1 MKSMDTAASFI
12 PGLPLG
18 RMFFSE
24 AARPII
30 ESLIPAD
37 SYAAAFIGYGSD
49 VLGYDSERSVDHNW
63 GPRFQLFLSGEA
75 HAARSAALDTELKK
89 RLPGVFHG
97 YAVGFSDPD
106 PLDGGT
112 QVPLP
117 SEAGPA
123 NHLVEITTLPDY
135 FRRYLGMD
143 VTDGIGLL
151 DWLTFPEQRLL
162 ELTSGEV
169 FHDPPGKLTRLRK
182 ELSYYPAD
190 IWLYKMACQWQ
201 KLFQQEAFVGRCAE
215 VGDTVGMKIVAAR
228 LARDIMRLCF
238 LMERR
243 YAPYEKWL
251 GSAFARLACSAEAT
265 PRIMGAL
272 DGKEYRAIEENLAGL
287 YSMLGEMHNALGVTD
302 PLDTSPRH
310 FFHRPY
316 MVIRADRFSNALLG
330 AIESG
335 AVRGISIRIGAI
347 DQFADSTD
355 FIENVGMYRKSLRLY
370 E

>member
-1 MKSMDTAASFI
+1 M
-12 PGLPLG
+12 
-18 RMFFSE
+18 
-24 AARPII
+24 
-30 ESLIPAD
+30 
-37 SYAAAFIGYGSD
+37 
-49 VLGYDSERSVDHNW
+49 N
-63 GPRFQLFLSGEA
+63 
-75 HAARSAALDTELKK
+75 AALDAELKK

-117 SEAGPA
+117 SDAGPA
-123 NHLVEITTLPDY
+123 NHLVEITTTNAY
-135 FRRYLGMD
+135 FHRYLGLD
-143 VTDGIGLL
+143 VKNGIGLL

-169 FHDPPGKLTRLRK
+169 FHDPPGELTRLRK

-215 VGDTVGMKIVAAR
+215 SGDPVGMKIVAAR
-228 LARDIMRLCF
+228 LTRDIMRLCF

-251 GSAFARLACSAEAT
+251 GTAFARLACSAEAT
-265 PRIMGAL
+265 PRIMRAL
-272 DGKEYRAIEENLAGL
+272 EGTDYQPIEQNLAEL
-287 YSMLGEMHNALGVTD
+287 YGMLGQMHNALGVTD

-330 AIESG
+330 AIGSS
-335 AVRGISIRIGAI
+335 AVRDISIRIGAI

-355 FIENVGMYRKSLRLY
+355 FIENVDMYRKSLRLY

>member
-1 MKSMDTAASFI
+1 MDTAAGFI
-12 PGLPLG
+12 PGLRLG
-18 RMFFSE
+18 SMFFSE

-30 ESLIPAD
+30 ESVIPAD
-37 SYAAAFIGYGSD
+37 SYAAALIGYGSD
-49 VLGYDSERSVDHNW
+49 VLGYDSQRSVDHNW
-63 GPRFQLFLSGEA
+63 GPRFQLFLSEET
-75 HAARSAALDTELKK
+75 HAARKAALDSALKK
-89 RLPGVFHG
+89 GLPGVFHG

-117 SEAGPA
+117 AESGPA
-123 NHLVEITTLPDY
+123 NHLVEITTIRDY
-135 FRRYLGMD
+135 FHRYLGMD
-143 VTDGIGLL
+143 VRDGIGLL

-162 ELTSGEV
+162 ELTSGDV
-169 FHDPPGKLTRLRK
+169 FHDPAGELTRLRK
-182 ELSYYPAD
+182 ELSYYPVD

-272 DGKEYRAIEENLAGL
+272 EGREYRPIEQSLAGL
-287 YSMLGEMHNALGVTD
+287 YVMLGEMHNALGVTD

-316 MVIRADRFSNALLG
+316 TVIRADRFSNALLG
-330 AIESG
+330 AIGSR
-335 AVRGISIRIGAI
+335 AVRDISIRIGAI

-355 FIENVGMYRKSLRLY
+355 FIENVDMYSKILRLY

>member
-1 MKSMDTAASFI
+1 MDTAAGFI
-12 PGLPLG
+12 PGLRLG
-18 RMFFSE
+18 SMFFSE
-24 AARPII
+24 AARSII
-30 ESLIPAD
+30 ESVIPAD

-49 VLGYDSERSVDHNW
+49 VLGYDSQRSVDHNW
-63 GPRFQLFLSGEA
+63 GPRFQLFLSEEA
-75 HAARSAALDTELKK
+75 HAARNGAIDSELKK

-117 SEAGPA
+117 SDAAPA
-123 NHLVEITTLPDY
+123 NHLVEITTIRDY
-135 FRRYLGMD
+135 FHRYLGMD
-143 VTDGIGLL
+143 VRDGIGLL

-169 FHDPPGKLTRLRK
+169 FHDPPGELTRLRND
-182 ELSYYPAD
+182 LSYYPAD

-215 VGDTVGMKIVAAR
+215 AGDTVGMKIVAAR

-265 PRIMGAL
+265 PQIMTAL
-272 DGKEYRAIEENLAGL
+272 EGREYRPIEQSLAGL
-287 YSMLGEMHNALGVTD
+287 YVMLGEMHNALGVTE

-316 MVIRADRFSNALLG
+316 TVIRADRFSNALLG
-330 AIESG
+330 VIESH
-335 AVRGISIRIGAI
+335 AVRDISIRIGAI

-355 FIENVGMYRKSLRLY
+355 FIENVDMYRKSLRLY